1 MFRHRGLHALV
12 AAAAVVVTPLVVACG
27 DDDVAD
33 PPAATDTEPDAPSE
47 PEPETPPEPEPEPE
61 SDPET
66 AEPADPNARE
76 TFCTAWANFVTV
88 SFAGALTDPDDPT
101 VGELVVLAAMPTLQP
116 QWEAATEAAPAAGAS
131 EELAGITASAAEV
144 FSRAASAVAVADVD
158 PDALALL
165 GAVGDPES
173 ALADELDREG
183 IEHALDDDLL
193 VGLGA
198 IDFDVDA
205 ELVGIAEPDDELIE
219 LCPGIMEVF
228 GPQE

>member
-61 SDPET
+61 PDPET

-101 VGELVVLAAMPTLQP
+101 VGELVVLASMPTLQP